1 MFQPERHLNIK
12 NWEDQTLNSN
22 VWAANI
28 MDRLSPKEVIGIV
41 LQPLEM
47 VSETLERKLGL
58 FSVVILSLS
67 AMLGSGLFVL
77 PSLAMM
83 ELGDGNSPLGGIWLA
98 YLFAGL
104 VILPGAISKS
114 ELASAMPS
122 SGGAYVYIEKT
133 FGPIIGTISGLGL
146 WANFMLKS
154 AFALIGFKA
163 YLWVLEGILDVSINL
178 DYAVMIMLGLIVGI
192 NILGAKS
199 IKKVQT
205 PVVLVSV
212 TYLMIVCIY
221 ALLTMELNW
230 DAAISRQAF
239 GADWHSFSST
249 AALVFVSYIGVTKV
263 AAVGGE
269 IKDPSKNMPYGI
281 LISLFFSVFLYVF
294 VTLTM
299 AITVDPLSYVEN
311 GHAREDPIY
320 VFALIVGGKT
330 IATIAATF
338 AAVTVLSGSLAGIMA
353 ASRFLFAMARDNLLP
368 ELFENVH
375 SKYETPHWAIIGTGL
390 SMAGAIIFLPVHDVA
405 ELASG
410 FNLMVFILINA
421 CVLVLRNS
429 TKSHWYKPE
438 WKSSLYPFTQIF
450 GILAGSILIY
460 AMGVKALF
468 GGSAAV
474 IIGIIIYQSY
484 GKRHDHKS
492 ITPWETFRLQLTN
505 PDEVEHR
512 RRWAAFHAAD
522 TDRNNNLNLHEF
534 ISAMESLGFSDG
546 NQDTLRE
553 YFHAADDNED
563 GVLEIDEF
571 LLGVEELELD

>member
-1 MFQPERHLNIK
+1 
-12 NWEDQTLNSN
+12 
-22 VWAANI
+22 
-28 MDRLSPKEVIGIV
+28 MDRLSPKEVVGIV
-41 LQPLEM
+41 LQPLEI

-58 FSVVILSLS
+58 FSVIILSLS

-83 ELGDGNSPLGGIWLA
+83 ELGGGDSPLGGIWLA

-104 VILPGAISKS
+104 VVLPGAISKS

-163 YLWVLEGILDVSINL
+163 YLWVLEGIFGISINL
-178 DYAVMIMLGLIVGI
+178 DYAVMIMLALIVGI

-212 TYLMIVCIY
+212 TYLISVCVW

-230 DAAISRQAF
+230 DAALSREAL
-239 GADWHSFSST
+239 GTDWHSFSST

-269 IKDPSKNMPYGI
+269 IKDPTKNMPFGI
-281 LISLFFSVFLYVF
+281 LISLLFSIVLYVF

-299 AITVDPLSYVEN
+299 AITVDPVNYVDA

-320 VFALIVGGKT
+320 IFALAAGGKT

-338 AAVTVLSGSLAGIMA
+338 AALTVLSGALAGIMA
-353 ASRFLFAMARDNLLP
+353 ASRFIFAMARDNLLP
-368 ELFENVH
+368 ALFEDVH
-375 SKYETPHWAIIGTGL
+375 GKYETPHWAIIGTGL
-390 SMAGAIIFLPVHDVA
+390 SMAAAIIYLPVHDVA

-410 FNLMVFILINA
+410 FKIMVFIVINT
-421 CVLVLRNS
+421 CVLVLRTS
-429 TKSHWYKPE
+429 AKSHWYEPE
-438 WKSSLYPFTQIF
+438 WKSPLFPAVQIF
-450 GILAGSILIY
+450 GILGGALLIY
-460 AMGVKALF
+460 AMGMK
-468 GGSAAV
+468 AV
-474 IIGIIIYQSY
+474 IGGLAAIIIGSVIYLSY
-484 GKRHDHKS
+484 GKVHVENE
-492 ITPWETFRLQLTN
+492 ITPWDTFRLKFTN

-522 TDRNNNLNLHEF
+522 TERNNHLNLHEF
-534 ISAMESLGFSDG
+534 ISAMQSLGFSGGG
-546 NQDTLRE
+546 NDALRE
-553 YFHAADDNED
+553 YFHSADENED
-563 GVLEIDEF
+563 GILEIDEF
-571 LLGVEELELD
+571 LRGVEELDFD

>member
-1 MFQPERHLNIK
+1 
-12 NWEDQTLNSN
+12 
-22 VWAANI
+22 
-28 MDRLSPKEVIGIV
+28 MDRLSPKEVLGIV

-83 ELGDGNSPLGGIWLA
+83 ELGDGNLPLGGIWLA

-154 AFALIGFKA
+154 AFALIGFRA

-212 TYLMIVCIY
+212 TYLMFVCIY

-230 DAAISRQAF
+230 DAAISREAL

-338 AAVTVLSGSLAGIMA
+338 AAFTVLSGSLAGIMA

-390 SMAGAIIFLPVHDVA
+390 SMAAAILFLPVHDVA

-429 TKSHWYKPE
+429 AKSHWYKPE
-438 WKSSLYPFTQIF
+438 WKSPLYPFTQIF
-450 GILAGSILIY
+450 GILTGSVLIY

-484 GKRHDHKS
+484 GKRHGQKS

-522 TDRNNNLNLHEF
+522 INRNNHLNLHEF

-553 YFHAADDNED
+553 YFHAADHNED

-571 LLGVEELELD
+571 LLGVEELEFD

>member
-1 MFQPERHLNIK
+1 
-12 NWEDQTLNSN
+12 
-22 VWAANI
+22 

-83 ELGDGNSPLGGIWLA
+83 ELGDGNLPLGGIWLA

-154 AFALIGFKA
+154 AFALIGFRA

-212 TYLMIVCIY
+212 TYLMFVCIY

-230 DAAISRQAF
+230 DAAISREAL

-338 AAVTVLSGSLAGIMA
+338 AAFTVLSGSLAGIMA

-368 ELFENVH
+368 DLFENVH
-375 SKYETPHWAIIGTGL
+375 SKYDTPHWAIIGTGL
-390 SMAGAIIFLPVHDVA
+390 SMAAAILFLPVHDVA

-429 TKSHWYKPE
+429 AKSHWYKPE
-438 WKSSLYPFTQIF
+438 WKSPLYPFTQIF
-450 GILAGSILIY
+450 GILTGSVLIY
-460 AMGVKALF
+460 AMGFKALF

-484 GKRHDHKS
+484 GKRHGQKS

-522 TDRNNNLNLHEF
+522 INRNNHLNLHEF

-553 YFHAADDNED
+553 YFHSADHNED

-571 LLGVEELELD
+571 LLGVEELEFD

>member
-1 MFQPERHLNIK
+1 
-12 NWEDQTLNSN
+12 
-22 VWAANI
+22 
-28 MDRLSPKEVIGIV
+28 MDRLSPKEVLGIV

-83 ELGDGNSPLGGIWLA
+83 ELGDGNLPLGGIWLA

-154 AFALIGFKA
+154 AFALIGFRA

-212 TYLMIVCIY
+212 TYLMFVCIY

-230 DAAISRQAF
+230 DAAISREAL

-338 AAVTVLSGSLAGIMA
+338 AAFTVLSGSLAGIMA

-375 SKYETPHWAIIGTGL
+375 SKYDTPHWAIIGTGL
-390 SMAGAIIFLPVHDVA
+390 SMAAAILFLPVHDVA

-429 TKSHWYKPE
+429 AKSHWYKPE
-438 WKSSLYPFTQIF
+438 WKSPLYPFTQIF
-450 GILAGSILIY
+450 GILTGSVLIY

-484 GKRHDHKS
+484 GKRHGQKS

-522 TDRNNNLNLHEF
+522 INRNNHLNLHEF
-534 ISAMESLGFSDG
+534 VSAMESLGFSDG
-546 NQDTLRE
+546 NQDTFRE
-553 YFHAADDNED
+553 YFHAADHNED

-571 LLGVEELELD
+571 LLGVEELESD

>member
-1 MFQPERHLNIK
+1 
-12 NWEDQTLNSN
+12 
-22 VWAANI
+22 

-83 ELGDGNSPLGGIWLA
+83 ELGDGNLPLGGIWLA

-154 AFALIGFKA
+154 AFALIGFRA

-212 TYLMIVCIY
+212 TYLIFVCIY

-230 DAAISRQAF
+230 DAAISREAL

-338 AAVTVLSGSLAGIMA
+338 AAFTVLSGSLAGIMA

-375 SKYETPHWAIIGTGL
+375 SKYDTPHWAIIGTGL
-390 SMAGAIIFLPVHDVA
+390 SMAAAILFLPVHDVA

-429 TKSHWYKPE
+429 AKSHWYKPE
-438 WKSSLYPFTQIF
+438 WKSPLYPFTQIF
-450 GILAGSILIY
+450 GILTGSVLIY

-484 GKRHDHKS
+484 GKRHGQKS

-522 TDRNNNLNLHEF
+522 INRNNHLNLHEF

-553 YFHAADDNED
+553 YFHAADHNED

-571 LLGVEELELD
+571 LLGVEELEFD

>member
-1 MFQPERHLNIK
+1 
-12 NWEDQTLNSN
+12 
-22 VWAANI
+22 

-83 ELGDGNSPLGGIWLA
+83 ELGDGNLPLGGIWLA

-154 AFALIGFKA
+154 AFALIGFRA

-212 TYLMIVCIY
+212 TYLMFVCIY

-230 DAAISRQAF
+230 DAAISREAL

-281 LISLFFSVFLYVF
+281 LISLFFSIFLYVF

-338 AAVTVLSGSLAGIMA
+338 AAFTVLSGSLAGIMA

-368 ELFENVH
+368 DLFENVH
-375 SKYETPHWAIIGTGL
+375 SKYDTPHWAIIGTGL
-390 SMAGAIIFLPVHDVA
+390 SMAAAILFLPVHDVA

-429 TKSHWYKPE
+429 AKSHWYKPE
-438 WKSSLYPFTQIF
+438 WKSPLYPFTQIF
-450 GILAGSILIY
+450 GILTGSVLIY
-460 AMGVKALF
+460 AMGFKALF

-484 GKRHDHKS
+484 GKRHGQKS

-522 TDRNNNLNLHEF
+522 INRNNHLNLHEF

-553 YFHAADDNED
+553 YFHSADHNED

-571 LLGVEELELD
+571 LLGVEELEFD

>member
-1 MFQPERHLNIK
+1 
-12 NWEDQTLNSN
+12 
-22 VWAANI
+22 
-28 MDRLSPKEVIGIV
+28 MDRLSPKEVMGIV
-41 LQPLEM
+41 LQPLEI

-83 ELGDGNSPLGGIWLA
+83 ELGGGDSPLGGIWLA

-154 AFALIGFKA
+154 AFALIGFRA
-163 YLWVLEGILDVSINL
+163 YLWVLEGILEISINL
-178 DYAVMIMLGLIVGI
+178 DYAVMIMLALIVGV

-212 TYLMIVCIY
+212 IYLICLCFW
-221 ALLTMELNW
+221 ALATTELNW
-230 DAAISRQAF
+230 DAALSRDAF
-239 GADWHSFSST
+239 GADWNSFSST
-249 AALVFVSYIGVTKV
+249 AALVFVSYIGVTKL

-269 IKDPSKNMPYGI
+269 IKNPSQNMPKGI
-281 LISLFFSVFLYVF
+281 LISLFFSIFLYVF

-299 AITVDPLSYVEN
+299 AITVDPMSYVDS

-320 VFALIVGGKT
+320 VFALGVGGKT

-338 AAVTVLSGSLAGIMA
+338 AAITVLSGALAGIMA

-368 ELFENVH
+368 TLFENVH
-375 SKYETPHWAIIGTGL
+375 SRFDTPHWAIVGTGI
-390 SMAGAIIFLPVHDVA
+390 SMAAAIMYLPVHDVA

-410 FNLMVFILINA
+410 FNIMVFIAINA
-421 CVLVLRNS
+421 CVLVLRTS
-429 TKSHWYKPE
+429 AKSHWYEPE
-438 WKSSLYPFTQIF
+438 WKSPLFPILQIF
-450 GILAGSILIY
+450 GILGGLVLIY
-460 AMGVKALF
+460 AMGMKAVV
-468 GGSAAV
+468 GGLAAS
-474 IIGIIIYQSY
+474 IIGVIIYQSY
-484 GKRHDHKS
+484 GKKYTHSS
-492 ITPWETFRLQLTN
+492 ITPWSTFRLQLTN

-522 TDRNNNLNLHEF
+522 TERNNHLNLHEF
-534 ISAMESLGFSDG
+534 ISAMESLGFSGDG
-546 NQDTLRE
+546 HDALRE
-553 YFHAADDNED
+553 YFHAADANED
-563 GVLEIDEF
+563 GILEIDEF
-571 LLGVEELELD
+571 LIYVEETVF

>member
-1 MFQPERHLNIK
+1 
-12 NWEDQTLNSN
+12 
-22 VWAANI
+22 
-28 MDRLSPKEVIGIV
+28 MDRLSPSEVLGIV
-41 LQPLEM
+41 LQPIER
-47 VSETLERKLGL
+47 VTETLERKLGL

-83 ELGDGNSPLGGIWLA
+83 ELGGGEIPVGGIWLA

-154 AFALIGFKA
+154 AFALIGFRA
-163 YLWVLEGILDVSINL
+163 YLWVLQGILGFSINL
-178 DYAVMIMLGLIVGI
+178 DVAVMIMLALIVGI

-205 PVVLVSV
+205 PVVLISV
-212 TYLMIVCIY
+212 TYLLFVCFW
-221 ALLTMELNW
+221 ALATSELNW
-230 DAAISRQAF
+230 NHALSRESF
-239 GADWHSFSST
+239 GPDWHSFSST
-249 AALVFVSYIGVTKV
+249 AALVFVSYIGVTKI

-269 IKDPSKNMPYGI
+269 IKSPSKNLPFGI
-281 LISLFFSVFLYVF
+281 LISLLFSIVLYVF

-299 AITVDPLSYVEN
+299 AITVDPANYVES

-320 VFALIVGGKT
+320 IFALDVGGQT
-330 IATIAATF
+330 VATIAATF

-368 ELFENVH
+368 AFFEDVH
-375 SKYETPHWAIIGTGL
+375 GRFETPHWAIIGTGL
-390 SMAGAIIFLPVHDVA
+390 SMAAAIMYLPVHDVA
-405 ELASG
+405 EFASG
-410 FNLMVFILINA
+410 FNIMIFIVINA
-421 CVLVLRNS
+421 SVLVLRS
-429 TKSHWYKPE
+429 SAKSHWYEPK
-438 WKSSLYPFTQIF
+438 WKSPLFPLIQII
-450 GILAGSILIY
+450 GILGGSVLIY
-460 AMGVKALF
+460 AMGSK
-468 GGSAAV
+468 AV
-474 IIGIIIYQSY
+474 IGGTAAIVIGLIIYQSY
-484 GKRHDHKS
+484 GKKHIEKQI
-492 ITPWETFRLQLTN
+492 ITPWETFRLTFTN

-522 TDRNNNLNLHEF
+522 TERNDHLNLHEF
-534 ISAMESLGFSDG
+534 ISAMQSLGFSGEGEDA
-546 NQDTLRE
+546 LRE
-553 YFHAADDNED
+553 YFHAADENQD
-563 GVLEIDEF
+563 GILEIDEF
-571 LLGVEELELD
+571 LLGVEELEFD